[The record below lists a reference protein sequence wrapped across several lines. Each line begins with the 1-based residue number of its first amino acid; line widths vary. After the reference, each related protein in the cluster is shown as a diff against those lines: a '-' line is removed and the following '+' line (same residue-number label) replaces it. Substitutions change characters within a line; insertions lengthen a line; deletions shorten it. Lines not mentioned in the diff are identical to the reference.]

1 MASFGHSGK
10 DTMNRRF
17 VNISL
22 LLFLLLLLGSL
33 YFLLSVNIKQSLEEA
48 AESRLSAESLQKLNQ
63 LSQVFNTHQQ
73 DILSLYEWP
82 YLDEKFNRF
91 WQSRAEVDKIDLMAA
106 LEGFAERKNFLDV
119 LVFDNQQRLV
129 IRLHTGLQ
137 APLSEVNED
146 YLSRHL
152 KSLIRAASDHL
163 QISASPFYPSLE
175 SLQQMGPV
183 STEIINSRVS
193 FIVAPLIFNEQILG
207 SIAMARQASDTKL
220 FNHAEMSFADT
231 GQVAFVELGNNAVHS
246 LIYPSSNRGQPQI
259 LTETIPSR
267 LKSGSI
273 ARVFSSESG
282 LDRLIAQNGGTVLAQ
297 WRFVPEFNLGIMVS
311 LEEDEIFASLQ
322 QFNFVAIITVI
333 STLLLSLVVGLGY
346 VRNIFS
352 QMNSMVGRL
361 AAITHFGQVVADD
374 GSKQIQ
380 LLGTLIDHVETRIQ
394 KDDEVLMSAKQRL
407 RFFMKELEDQRFAFD
422 QHCIIVVADADG
434 TFTDA
439 NVQFS
444 ELSGYSRS
452 ELIGSSFK
460 RFGGDYQNDRILKD
474 IFETMNVGKV
484 WQGELSLVKRSGE
497 RYWLET
503 TFVPFV
509 NEDGTLRNVVAIH
522 TDITEQKLAYADM
535 IHQAQYDALTGLPNR
550 ALLLDRLGQM
560 LRNSRRNHAQV
571 AVLFLDLDDF
581 KKINDSLGHE
591 VGDELLIEV
600 GRRLK
605 GVIRDQDTVGR
616 LGGDE
621 FLVLLNGTEYKED
634 VEIVARKI
642 IESIREPIAVEEYQL
657 VVGVSIGIS
666 IYPTDGNTESEL
678 LRHADSAMYNAKK
691 MGRNSWSYFTEAMNK
706 EVARR
711 LEIESWMNGA
721 IDRGEFSVLFQPI
734 VSVMSGKFATV
745 EALVRW
751 AHPQGGNISP
761 DEFIP
766 IAEHSGYI
774 MEIGRFVLE
783 KSLDLAAEWRERYN
797 SDLIVALN
805 ASPRQFRDPNW
816 HGGIE
821 KQLAERG
828 LSTRNIEFE
837 ITEGVLISGHE
848 NVERAL
854 QEFSDLGIAISMD
867 DFGTGY
873 SSLSYLRNYPF
884 DTLKIDRSFVA
895 DIVEDHGDY
904 ELVSAAIAMA
914 HGLGLEVVAEG
925 VETLEQYE
933 LLYHRRCDYAQG
945 YLFSPPVSR
954 DAILA
959 MGGRLPVDS
968 RIRQQRVSSDTLATA
983 MVQNGG
989 DE

>member
-1 MASFGHSGK
+1 
-10 DTMNRRF
+10 MNRRYANLGLVF
-17 VNISL
+17 L
-22 LLFLLLLLGSL
+22 MLFLLGGL
-33 YFLLSVNIKQSLEEA
+33 YFVLSQALKEDLKAS
-48 AESRLSAESLQKLNQ
+48 AESRLSAQSLEKFHQ
-63 LSQVFNTHQQ
+63 LTLLFNSNQQ
-73 DILSLYEWP
+73 DVLSLYEWP
-82 YLDEKFNRF
+82 FLDEKFARF
-91 WQSRAEVDKIDLMAA
+91 WQSNAEVDKAHLIEA
-106 LEGFAERKNFLDV
+106 LNGFADRRNFV
-119 LVFDNQQRLV
+119 NILVFDSKHRLIFRVNPVFELQQREL
-129 IRLHTGLQ
+129 
-137 APLSEVNED
+137 NEE
-146 YLSRHL
+146 YLSRQL
-152 KSLIRAASDHL
+152 KPLVRAANDHL

-175 SLQQMGPV
+175 SLQQAGPV
-183 STEIINSRVS
+183 SAELINNRVTY
-193 FIVAPLIFNEQILG
+193 IVAPLIVNEQVLG
-207 SIAMARQASDTKL
+207 SIAMGRQASELEL
-220 FNHAEMSFADT
+220 FNHGQMSFANT
-231 GQVAFVELGNNAVHS
+231 GQIAFIELGGDAAYG
-246 LIYPSSNRGQPQI
+246 LIYPSVNNGQPEI
-259 LTETIPSR
+259 LVEPLQAR
-267 LKSGSI
+267 QHGNAL
-273 ARVFSSESG
+273 ARVFKSASGTESVKNHVG
-282 LDRLIAQNGGTVLAQ
+282 DDVLAQ
-297 WRFVPEFNLGIMVS
+297 WRYIPEFNLGV
-311 LEEDEIFASLQ
+311 LVYQEKREIFATLYQ
-322 QFNFVAIITVI
+322 YHLVAFITVI
-333 STLLLSLVVGLGY
+333 STLLLSVVIGWGY
-346 VRNIFS
+346 VRDIYAKINVSI
-352 QMNSMVGRL
+352 GRL
-361 AAITHFGQVVADD
+361 AAVTHYGDVSAND
-374 GSKQIQ
+374 GGKQIQ
-380 LLGTLIDHVETRIQ
+380 LLGTLIDHVETRIN

-439 NVQFS
+439 NDQFS

-460 RFGGDYQNDRILKD
+460 RFGGDYQNERILKD
-474 IFETMNVGKV
+474 IFDTMNLGKV
-484 WQGELSLVKRSGE
+484 WQGELSLIKRSGE

-560 LRNSRRNHAQV
+560 LRNSRRNSSQV

-591 VGDELLIEV
+591 VGDELLVEV

-605 GVIRDQDTVGR
+605 GIIRDQDTVGR

-642 IESIREPIAVEEYQL
+642 LESIREPISVEEYEL

-666 IYPTDGNTESEL
+666 IYPTDGKTESEM

-721 IDRGEFSVLFQPI
+721 IDRGEFYVHFQPI

-783 KSLDLAAEWRERYN
+783 KSLDLAADWRQRYH

-821 KQLAERG
+821 AQLAARG

-954 DAILA
+954 EDILA
-959 MGGRLPVDS
+959 MGGRLPIDS
-968 RIRQQRVSSDTLATA
+968 RIRQQRMASEGVSKAL
-983 MVQNGG
+983 VQNGG

>member
-1 MASFGHSGK
+1 MKH
-10 DTMNRRF
+10 RY
-17 VNISL
+17 L
-22 LLFLLLLLGSL
+22 LTGLLSIILLLLVIA
-33 YFLLSVNIKQSLEEA
+33 FLMLSRSLEDD
-48 AESRLSAESLQKLNQ
+48 LTVSA
-63 LSQVFNTHQQ
+63 QQ
-73 DILSLYEWP
+73 RMNAVSM
-82 YLDEKFNRF
+82 EKFRQLGLIYQTNHQDVSALYQWPNLETQFLAFLAGRHDE
-91 WQSRAEVDKIDLMAA
+91 QKKSLTNA
-106 LEGFAERKNFLDV
+106 LEEFAERRNFISIV
-119 LVFDNQQRLV
+119 VFDNQQNIMLKV
-129 IRLHTGLQ
+129 NQTGLMFAEQ
-137 APLSEVNED
+137 LSQQYLIRSLKPL
-146 YLSRHL
+146 L
-152 KSLIRAASDHL
+152 RAASEYM
-163 QISASPFYPSLE
+163 QTSASPFFPSLE
-175 SLQQMGPV
+175 SLYQEGDVDPEV
-183 STEIINSRVS
+183 INRRVS
-193 FIVAPLIFNEQILG
+193 FVVAPLIVNEQVIG
-207 SIAMARQASDTKL
+207 SVALAREARDTQL
-220 FNHAEMSFADT
+220 FSHGQMSFEGA
-231 GQVAFVELGNNAVHS
+231 GQIVFVEGGSDAVYG
-246 LIYPSSNRGQPQI
+246 LIYPDSFDGY
-259 LTETIPSR
+259 PSIVVESMSA
-267 LKSGSI
+267 SGTPLS
-273 ARVFSSESG
+273 RVMTGGSG
-282 LDRLIAQNGGTVLAQ
+282 TAFFENAQGEEVFGH
-297 WRFVPEFNLGIMVS
+297 WRYVPEFDIGVLVYQPSATIYTHLRQFHFVAFIALLATLVVS
-311 LEEDEIFASLQ
+311 LI
-322 QFNFVAIITVI
+322 
-333 STLLLSLVVGLGY
+333 VGWGY
-346 VRNIFS
+346 VRDIYAK
-352 QMNSMVGRL
+352 MNVLAGRL
-361 AAITHFGQVVADD
+361 AAITHYGQVVE
-374 GSKQIQ
+374 SNSSTQIEV
-380 LLGTLIDHVETRIQ
+380 LGALVDHVEARIH

-439 NVQFS
+439 NTQFS
-444 ELSGYSRS
+444 DLSGYTRS

-460 RFGGDYQNDRILKD
+460 RFGGDYQNERILKD
-474 IFETMNVGKV
+474 IFDTMNLGKV

-503 TFVPFV
+503 TFVPFI

-560 LRNSRRNHAQV
+560 LRNSRRNQNQV

-591 VGDELLIEV
+591 IGDELLVEV

-605 GVIRDQDTVGR
+605 SVIRDQDTVGR

-634 VEIVARKI
+634 VEVVARKI
-642 IESIREPIAVEEYQL
+642 IETIREPIQIDEYEL

-666 IYPTDGNTESEL
+666 IYPNDGDTESEM

-721 IDRGEFSVLFQPI
+721 IERGEFSVLFQPI

-751 AHPQGGNISP
+751 VHPQGGNISP

-783 KSLDLAAEWRERYN
+783 RSLDLAAEWRQRYN

-821 KQLAERG
+821 EQLSARG

-884 DTLKIDRSFVA
+884 DTLKIDRSFVS

-914 HGLGLEVVAEG
+914 HGLGLEVVAVG
-925 VETLEQYE
+925 VETMEQYE

-945 YLFSPPVSR
+945 YLFSPPVSGE
-954 DAILA
+954 DILA
-959 MGGRLPVDS
+959 MGGRLPIDS
-968 RIRQQRVSSDTLATA
+968 RIRQQRMSSDVTTSPLA
-983 MVQNGG
+983 QNGG
-989 DE
+989 AE

>member
-1 MASFGHSGK
+1 MASLSRSGK
-10 DTMNRRF
+10 DTMNRRL
-17 VNISL
+17 VNISIL
-22 LLFLLLLLGSL
+22 TILLLLLGGL
-33 YFLLSVNIKQSLEEA
+33 YFLLIFNLEQNLEESA
-48 AESRLSAESLQKLNQ
+48 KGRLSAKSSAKLNQ
-63 LSQVFNTHQQ
+63 LSQLFNTDQQ

-82 YLDEKFNRF
+82 FMEEKLSLF
-91 WQSRAEVDKIDLMAA
+91 WQSRTEGNKDDLVAA
-106 LEGFAERKNFLDV
+106 LESFAERKNFLDV

-129 IRLHTGLQ
+129 LRLPSGLQ
-137 APLSEVNED
+137 APLAQVSDD
-146 YLSRHL
+146 YFSRHL

-163 QISASPFYPSLE
+163 QVSVSPFYPSLE
-175 SLQQMGPV
+175 SLSQIGPI
-183 STEIINSRVS
+183 TTDIINSRVS
-193 FIVAPLIFNEQILG
+193 FIVAPLILNEQLFG
-207 SIAMARQASDTKL
+207 SIAMVRQASESRL
-220 FNHAEMSFADT
+220 FNHAEMSFSES
-231 GQVAFVELGNNAVHS
+231 GQVTFVELGSNAVHA
-246 LIYPSSNRGQPQI
+246 LAYPNSNRGRPQI
-259 LTETIPSR
+259 LTETFPIR
-267 LKSGSI
+267 LQSSAI
-273 ARVFSSESG
+273 ARVYSSASG
-282 LDRLIAQNGGTVLAQ
+282 FDRLITQTGDRVLAQ
-297 WRFVPEFNLGIMVS
+297 WHFIPEFNLGIMVS
-311 LEEDEIFASLQ
+311 MDEDEIFASLR
-322 QFNFVAIITVI
+322 QFHFVAFITVI
-333 STLLLSLVVGLGY
+333 STLLLSVVVGWRY
-346 VRNIFS
+346 VRDIYTK
-352 QMNSMVGRL
+352 MNPMVGRL
-361 AAITHFGQVVADD
+361 AAITHYGEVVANN
-374 GSKQIQ
+374 GSQQIQ
-380 LLGTLIDHVETRIQ
+380 LLGTLIDHLETRIQ
-394 KDDEVLMSAKQRL
+394 KDDDVLMSAKQRL

-439 NVQFS
+439 NLQFS

-460 RFGGDYQNDRILKD
+460 RFGGDYQNERILKD
-474 IFETMNVGKV
+474 IFETMNMGKV

-591 VGDELLIEV
+591 VGDELLVEV

-605 GVIRDQDTVGR
+605 DVIRDQDTVGR

-642 IESIREPIAVEEYQL
+642 IESIREPISVEEYEL

-783 KSLDLAAEWRERYN
+783 RSLDLAADWRDRYN

-821 KQLAERG
+821 QQLSARG

-959 MGGRLPVDS
+959 MGGRLPIDS

>member
-1 MASFGHSGK
+1 MK
-10 DTMNRRF
+10 YRF
-17 VNISL
+17 LFTGLLSISL
-22 LLFLLLLLGSL
+22 LLLVFAYIALTR
-33 YFLLSVNIKQSLEEA
+33 SLENDLTVSAKQRMNAVSMVKFNQLGQIYKTNHQDVLALYQWPSLEA
-48 AESRLSAESLQKLNQ
+48 QFSQYWESRDSEQAVVLSE
-63 LSQVFNTHQQ
+63 T
-73 DILSLYEWP
+73 
-82 YLDEKFNRF
+82 
-91 WQSRAEVDKIDLMAA
+91 
-106 LEGFAERKNFLDV
+106 LEEFAERRNFITIW
-119 LVFDNQQRLV
+119 VFDNQQNAMLKINPTGIMHAENLSKQHLV
-129 IRLHTGLQ
+129 RYLN
-137 APLSEVNED
+137 PLLV
-146 YLSRHL
+146 
-152 KSLIRAASDHL
+152 AASEHF
-163 QISASPFYPSLE
+163 QISASPFYPTLE
-175 SLQQMGPV
+175 SLYQEGIIDPD
-183 STEIINSRVS
+183 IINRRVS
-193 FIVAPLIFNEQILG
+193 FVVAPLIVNEQVIG
-207 SIAMARQASDTKL
+207 SVAMARQASDTG
-220 FNHAEMSFADT
+220 FFRHRAMSFDGSGHIVLIEGGVDAMYGLLYPDALD
-231 GQVAFVELGNNAVHS
+231 GFPSILVEPINSVGSHW
-246 LIYPSSNRGQPQI
+246 
-259 LTETIPSR
+259 SR
-267 LKSGSI
+267 
-273 ARVFSSESG
+273 VM
-282 LDRLIAQNGGTVLAQ
+282 NGGSGTAFFDNTNGEEVYGH
-297 WRFVPEFNLGIMVS
+297 WRYVPEFDIGVLVYEPVS
-311 LEEDEIFASLQ
+311 KIYAILRQFHTVAFFSLLATLFIFL
-322 QFNFVAIITVI
+322 II
-333 STLLLSLVVGLGY
+333 GWGY
-346 VRNIFS
+346 TRNIYTKI
-352 QMNSMVGRL
+352 NGLVGRL
-361 AAITHFGQVVADD
+361 ASISHYGDVVEIKSSSQIDAFGY
-374 GSKQIQ
+374 
-380 LLGTLIDHVETRIQ
+380 LIDHMESRIHQ
-394 KDDEVLMSAKQRL
+394 DDDVLMSAKQRL

-439 NVQFS
+439 NTQFS
-444 ELSGYSRS
+444 DLSGYSRS
-452 ELIGSSFK
+452 ELIGSSFA
-460 RFGGDYQNDRILKD
+460 RFGGDYQNERILKD
-474 IFETMNVGKV
+474 IFDTMNSGKV
-484 WQGELSLVKRSGE
+484 WQGELSLLKRSGE

-503 TFVPFV
+503 TFVPFI
-509 NEDGTLRNVVAIH
+509 NDDGTLRNLVAIH

-560 LRNSRRNHAQV
+560 LRNSRRNQNQV

-591 VGDELLIEV
+591 IGDEFLVEV

-605 GVIRDQDTVGR
+605 SVIRDQDTVGR

-634 VEIVARKI
+634 VEIVASKI
-642 IESIREPIAVEEYQL
+642 IETIREPILIDEYEL

-666 IYPTDGNTESEL
+666 IYPTDGETESEM
-678 LRHADSAMYNAKK
+678 LRHADSAMYNTKK

-706 EVARR
+706 DVARR

-721 IDRGEFSVLFQPI
+721 IERGEFSVLFQPI

-751 AHPQGGNISP
+751 THPQGGNISP

-783 KSLDLAAEWRERYN
+783 RSLDLAADWYQRYN
-797 SDLIVALN
+797 NDLIVALN

-821 KQLAERG
+821 EQLSIRG

-837 ITEGVLISGHE
+837 ITEGVLISGHD

-895 DIVEDHGDY
+895 DIVEHHGDY

-925 VETLEQYE
+925 VETMEQYE
-933 LLYHRRCDYAQG
+933 LLYNRRCDYAQG
-945 YLFSPPVSR
+945 YLFSPPVSGQE
-954 DAILA
+954 ILA
-959 MGGRLPVDS
+959 MGGRLAIDS
-968 RIRQQRVSSDTLATA
+968 HIRQQRMSFNNVTTS
-983 MVQNGG
+983 
-989 DE
+989 